1 MNVNAIASRFVSEIT
16 AGNSARKPASQA
28 AAPQTSAVVSLSGG
42 TTAAPLT
49 YSAAGTAASGLGHG
63 LPPLLLPTRANVA
76 MLAAQAGDT
85 INAKLDAAGISRE
98 PGFKLEIEDV
108 NSAHVTVKSDR
119 PDAKAIEDLINADPK
134 LQMDIHNAYA
144 LASHIPAIDRS
155 MAFQKDY
162 SAARTQAEIDAV
174 VARYSDLFSG
184 RLPPTE
190 IAMAFGKDG
199 LQVSINGETAQA

>member
-1 MNVNAIASRFVSEIT
+1 MNVSAVTSRSVSEIS
-16 AGNSARKPASQA
+16 AGNAAAKPASQSA
-28 AAPQTSAVVSLSGG
+28 AATQASTVVSLSGG
-42 TTAAPLT
+42 TPAAPQT
-49 YSAAGTAASGLGHG
+49 YSSSGRLGD

-76 MLAAQAGDT
+76 MLAAQAGDA

-119 PDAKAIEDLINADPK
+119 PDAKAIEDLINGDPK

-144 LASHIPAIDRS
+144 IASHIPGIDRS

-162 SAARTQAEIDAV
+162 AKAQTQAEIDAV

-190 IAMAFGKDG
+190 IAMDFGKNG
-199 LQVSINGETAQA
+199 LQVSINGKTAQA